1 MNSKTTKFIFQML
14 LTAVIVIIIVS
25 VIKNLG

>member
-14 LTAVIVIIIVS
+14 IAAVITIIIVF
-25 VIKNLG
+25 VIKNFS